1 MSSPR
6 YVLIDAKNLSEL
18 VEKVHNFLDTIPLFY
33 PVGSPIHDIDGT
45 PGGTW
50 YQAVY
55 WKSQD

>member
-6 YVLIDAKNLSEL
+6 YVLIDAKSPGEL
-18 VEKVHNFLDTIPLFY
+18 AEAVHIFLDTIPRFE
-33 PVGSPIHDIDGT
+33 PVGSPFHDIDGT

-55 WKSQD
+55 WKP